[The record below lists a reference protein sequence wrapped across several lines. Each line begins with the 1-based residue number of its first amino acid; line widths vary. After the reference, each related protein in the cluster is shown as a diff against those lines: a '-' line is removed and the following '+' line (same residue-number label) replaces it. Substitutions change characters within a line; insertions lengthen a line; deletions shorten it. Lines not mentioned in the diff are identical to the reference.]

1 VVAQCGSGEILLG
14 LQAFPL
20 WPGKHRPGN
29 TAENDTADQGRGA
42 TDRVNIA
49 NLPELLG
56 AASGS

>member
-1 VVAQCGSGEILLG
+1 MRLREILLG

-20 WPGKHRPGN
+20 WSGKHSPGN